1 MTCAEFKE
9 RAAAMALGA
18 LSPEEMAEVEAHLRT
33 TRAHEGCV
41 ELLRA
46 MDETAALVAVSLPP
60 VAPSPELWRAIEGR
74 VSGVAR
80 ITDRPRRRGWA
91 RGVGSVLAAAA
102 VILVLLLVRD
112 RVGLQRELAA
122 AEERAANQE
131 RQRAECVA
139 ELDKVRAD
147 DRLRE
152 EAIAMLRLPGTRAIR
167 LAAQGDSRSSA
178 HVLLHASDGRALLI
192 GDGLRA
198 PSGGDYELWVIR
210 GERKIAAGL
219 LRGDE
224 RGRLLTAI
232 DPALLQGG
240 PPDAIA
246 VTLEPAGGGPSPRG
260 PIVMLGTI

>member
-91 RGVGSVLAAAA
+91 RGVGSV
-102 VILVLLLVRD
+102 
-112 RVGLQRELAA
+112 LAA